1 MQMNKRMVLVIAS
14 LLMLASNVSAQTL
27 SELAKMGDIK
37 GITKALKEGANIEE
51 RDGRG
56 YTPMMVAVFHQQL
69 PVVEVL
75 LEHDAHA
82 CAADIQ
88 GNTPLMTAVYQGST
102 KIAERLIPLCHV
114 DQRNRAGQTAL
125 MIAALSG
132 QTDAAK
138 WLLDAGAD
146 TSMVNS
152 RGETAGSIA
161 VRQGNVEL
169 IEILDNILEYD
180 EY

>member
-1 MQMNKRMVLVIAS
+1 MQMNKLIVLLITGLLVLVN
-14 LLMLASNVSAQTL
+14 NVNAQTL
-27 SELAKMGDIK
+27 SELAKAGDVK
-37 GITKALKEGANIEE
+37 AVNKALAGGADIEE

-56 YTPMMVAVFHQQL
+56 YTPMMVAVFHEQL
-69 PVVEVL
+69 PVVEAL

-82 CAADIQ
+82 CASDIQ
-88 GNTPLMTAVYQGST
+88 GNTPLMTAVYQGSAE
-102 KIAERLIPLCHV
+102 IAKRLIPLCHV

-132 QTDAAK
+132 QIEAAK

-146 TSMVNS
+146 TGIVNS
-152 RGETAGSIA
+152 RGETVGSIA

-169 IEILDNILEYD
+169 VELLDNIRE
-180 EY
+180 